1 MASMVDESKRNA
13 AAAAMEFVE
22 SGMIIGLGTGTTA
35 AFFLEFLAEEIND
48 GLNIKGVPTSKATRD
63 LAETLGIPLL
73 PVEHVE
79 RIHLTVDGAD
89 EIDPHANLIKGGG
102 AALLREKI
110 IANASDHMVVI
121 ADEDK
126 AVDVLGKFPLPVEVS
141 PFGFTLT
148 AKKVYDALRQAGVDK
163 PIVKL
168 REKRSGSGPL
178 VTDGGN
184 YILDCQCNEITTVQA
199 AALAL
204 SVVPG
209 VVEHGLFISMART
222 IILGD
227 SEGAEIL
234 EFEY

>member
-1 MASMVDESKRNA
+1 MSQDEAKRNA

-22 SGMIIGLGTGTTA
+22 SGMTLGLGTGSTA
-35 AFFLEFLAEEIND
+35 SFFVEFLADEISD
-48 GLNIKGVPTSKATRD
+48 GLDVRCVPTSVATFEH
-63 LAETLGIPLL
+63 AAALGIPLL
-73 PVEHVE
+73 PVEQVE

-89 EIDPHANLIKGGG
+89 EIDPHACLIKGGG

-121 ADEDK
+121 ADESK
-126 AVDVLGKFPLPVEVS
+126 AVETLGAFPLPVEVS
-141 PFGFTLT
+141 PFGFTIT
-148 AKKVYDALRQAGVDK
+148 AKKVFDALKTSGVDQ

-168 REKRSGSGPL
+168 RESAGGKRPL

-184 YILDCQCNEITTVQA
+184 YILDCRCKEIPSAQA

-209 VVEHGLFISMART
+209 VVEHGLFINLART

-227 SEGAEIL
+227 DEGAQIL